1 MDYNRI
7 VLEMLDRIKQLE
19 ERVDKLENEKEPSTQ
34 KSSNKYRHLT
44 AHLKRSDSPVRLTF
58 AEIEKI
64 IGFKLPASAYQYR
77 EFWSNTKSHSIA
89 LSWLCIG
96 YKTVEVNIDNEYVI
110 FEN

>member
-7 VLEMLDRIKQLE
+7 MLEMLDRIKQLE
-19 ERVDKLENEKEPSTQ
+19 ERVNKLENRKETSPQ
-34 KSSNKYRHLT
+34 KASNKYRHLT
-44 AHLKRSDSPVRLTF
+44 AHLKKNNSPVRLTF
-58 AEIEKI
+58 TEIEKI
-64 IGFKLPASAYQYR
+64 LGFKLPASAYQYR

-96 YKTVEVNIDNEYVI
+96 YKTVEVDIDNEFVI